1 MQTSSQKI
9 YEITF
14 SLFAVGDDAVELSGC
29 LKRQEPVFIILIA
42 CFYCHFMRLM
52 RWLKKNRLVFAKM
65 VNKIKLSILRTQVL
79 NFQAGTFTFERE
91 NFI

>member
-14 SLFAVGDDAVELSGC
+14 YLFAVGDDAVELSGC
-29 LKRQEPVFIILIA
+29 LKRQE
-42 CFYCHFMRLM
+42 
-52 RWLKKNRLVFAKM
+52 LVFAKM